1 MPSDPAICRLSPPCL
16 ELQSQN
22 NCRSSDD
29 GLSPNKKAKRN
40 RTMFTP
46 YQLEKLELEFQRTQY
61 MVGDARIQLA
71 AELNLT
77 ENQVKVW

>member
-1 MPSDPAICRLSPPCL
+1 
-16 ELQSQN
+16 
-22 NCRSSDD
+22 
-29 GLSPNKKAKRN
+29 
-40 RTMFTP
+40 MFTP
-46 YQLEKLELEFQRTQY
+46 YQLEKLEQEFQRTQY